1 MNFTLAI
8 TTRNRIDHLKDSL
21 PYHASFSEID
31 EIVVNDDVSNDY
43 NEIQK
48 LNIPKVKCFKNET
61 NLGVFRNKLK
71 TACLSSNNWTIL
83 LDSDNRLTQKYIDT
97 LNNINLDEN
106 VVYCPTFAMPELN
119 YELLNDTW
127 IDKNNFIQ
135 YLTTKRVCEAAFNT
149 CNFVLSKKVATCLKE
164 EAEKYIQKNN
174 EIPTAYDSI
183 VINYLILKNNF
194 KLFFPKNM
202 HYDHAFHAGSYY
214 IESIKKSKSLSQVIT
229 TLDFKD

>member
-8 TTRNRIDHLKDSL
+8 TTRNRINYLKDSL
-21 PYHASFSEID
+21 PYHSSFPEID

-48 LNIPKVKCFKNET
+48 LNIPKVKCFKNEI

-71 TACLSSNNWTIL
+71 TACLSSNNWIIL
-83 LDSDNRLTQKYIDT
+83 FDSDNRLTRKYTDT
-97 LNNINLDEN
+97 LNNMNLDEN

-119 YELLNDTW
+119 YESLNDTW

-149 CNFVLSKKVATCLKE
+149 CNFVLSKKVAITLKE
-164 EAEKYIQKNN
+164 EAEKYIQKNSD
-174 EIPTAYDSI
+174 IPTSYDSI
-183 VINYLILKNNF
+183 VINYLIVKNNF

-202 HYDHAFHAGSYY
+202 HYDHACHTGSYY
-214 IESIKKSKSLSQVIT
+214 IESVKKSKSLSGVIK